1 MSVGLST
8 DSFENSHP
16 WVFHSRRETL
26 SFELGG
32 RPELSPKNSQEEE
45 TVTVSLDCRHARVLM
60 SRGGDGQAKGNP
72 TASSI

>member
-1 MSVGLST
+1 MSVSALT
-8 DSFENSHP
+8 P
-16 WVFHSRRETL
+16 SRTHIRGCFIPEEKL